1 MRFATSVSSS
11 KKSTKPTLAAK
22 PLNRPCAMNA
32 TSQELVEQA
41 CHLLLDYS
49 GVHQPPPNEQDTNI
63 RRSIH
68 GRELSCPFPLSL
80 SIYIY
85 YVHIYI
91 CIHIY
96 IYICMYVRL
105 YVCMYVCICYIK
117 LKATSA
123 RVCVCVG
130 VRVCVR
136 VCLCVCVCVRV
147 WVCAPLYDRRA
158 CDLSKHL
165 YNISAFY
172 MELVDNVAPGPAKS
186 KQTKKP

>member
-96 IYICMYVRL
+96 ICM
-105 YVCMYVCICYIK
+105 YVCMYVYVI
-117 LKATSA
+117 
-123 RVCVCVG
+123 
-130 VRVCVR
+130 
-136 VCLCVCVCVRV
+136 
-147 WVCAPLYDRRA
+147 
-158 CDLSKHL
+158 
-165 YNISAFY
+165 
-172 MELVDNVAPGPAKS
+172 
-186 KQTKKP
+186 